1 MNPYQHLTTGERER
15 IFVMHEQGETL
26 EVIGREL
33 KRSPSTIS
41 ESYLEIHNMAYTLLL
56 KQHVYTQP
64 ANKNVAENEY
74 LRILRFL
81 MSLNIFSLKNS
92 GPQKKLINA

>member
-41 ESYLEIHNMAYTLLL
+41 RE
-56 KQHVYTQP
+56 
-64 ANKNVAENEY
+64 
-74 LRILRFL
+74 
-81 MSLNIFSLKNS
+81 
-92 GPQKKLINA
+92 